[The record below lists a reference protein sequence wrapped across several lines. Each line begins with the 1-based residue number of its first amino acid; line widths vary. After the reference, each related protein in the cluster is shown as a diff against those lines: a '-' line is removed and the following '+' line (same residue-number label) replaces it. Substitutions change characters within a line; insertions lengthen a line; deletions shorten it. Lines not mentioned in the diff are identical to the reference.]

1 MDKIED
7 FQKKRNIEGVIK
19 IAANS
24 TIEKLKKYYTYT
36 DTLVYNIST
45 GMFIFFIILC

>member
-24 TIEKLKKYYTYT
+24 AIEKLKKYYAYT
-36 DTLVYNIST
+36 DTLVYNVST